1 MRSYILY
8 DAQKSALFSSQYLYL
23 NESTL
28 RQLLYSYGRAS
39 WIWLAEEL
47 GVNLVHGS
55 EIVHAVEIYGSL
67 HYVRKVG
74 TCCLQDVLSIG
85 EALASLL
92 LDTTLNEVSCC
103 RVDRNLT

>member
-1 MRSYILY
+1 MQELLSCQNLNLY
-8 DAQKSALFSSQYLYL
+8 ECA
-23 NESTL
+23 L
-28 RQLLYSYGRAS
+28 RQLLYGYGRAS

-47 GVNLVHGS
+47 GINLVHRC
-55 EIVHAVEIYGSL
+55 EIVHAVQINSSL

-74 TCCLQDVLSIG
+74 TGCLQDVLGVG

-92 LDTTLNEVSCC
+92 LDATLYEIACC